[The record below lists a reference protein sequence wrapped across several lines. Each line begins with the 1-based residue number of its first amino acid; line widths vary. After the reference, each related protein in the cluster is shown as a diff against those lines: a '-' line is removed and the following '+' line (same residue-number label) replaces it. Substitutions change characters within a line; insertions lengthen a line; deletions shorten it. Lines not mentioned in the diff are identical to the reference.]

1 MNRTEKFF
9 YPNQTKSLTFSCHN
23 NKTSPKISKQFPHQ
37 NGQQKIVEKN
47 TDINLFY
54 KSNFTTDIAKNNV
67 FEWLQ
72 SNYTNTAL
80 KTAVRKFVDFYE
92 VFLVSRFTGPQ
103 LVTACKYLISKNY
116 LTNDY
121 LSKNLGVSKFIITNK
136 SRKALLAR
144 IASKLF
150 IWQFLECN
158 ETVCSALAV

>member
-54 KSNFTTDIAKNNV
+54 KSNFTTDI
-67 FEWLQ
+67 
-72 SNYTNTAL
+72 NTAL